1 MTIKVKFY
9 KQVQNFYFKNKTIQA
24 KQEIGKYGEISAIYK
39 EYFSPSNK
47 IGNCTNLFRKLK
59 PKNEKDF
66 CDKYFQYAEKHKDL
80 PISQR
85 GLTYDEFVES
95 VKKYM
100 VMGNEASGMDFP
112 YETYFNDLLCH
123 IITETYEG
131 KIMELSFMRFL
142 ESLGYECDFFE
153 GNIDAKY
160 GVDIKVTRKSDGKTS
175 AIQIKPITFFK
186 SKRNDVHKD
195 RVNLIHKYYNFLNDY
210 NLKTYY
216 AIYLKDKDNGNI
228 FWLKNGDGFRFRL
241 NEVFDYDV
249 NNIDNTL
256 RTKYLK
262 DDFHYLEF

>member
-1 MTIKVKFY
+1 
-9 KQVQNFYFKNKTIQA
+9 
-24 KQEIGKYGEISAIYK
+24 
-39 EYFSPSNK
+39 
-47 IGNCTNLFRKLK
+47 
-59 PKNEKDF
+59 
-66 CDKYFQYAEKHKDL
+66 
-80 PISQR
+80 
-85 GLTYDEFVES
+85 
-95 VKKYM
+95 
-100 VMGNEASGMDFP
+100 
-112 YETYFNDLLCH
+112 
-123 IITETYEG
+123 
-131 KIMELSFMRFL
+131 MELSFMRFL

-195 RVNLIHKYYNFLNDY
+195 RVNLIHMYYNFLKDY

-262 DDFHYLEF
+262 DDFHYLDF